1 MQLHSQILSKSLT
14 ERVHPLEYD
23 ELARAEE
30 GANRTFGYRQMVLHI
45 GHITWSCIGCQGL
58 VYVQL

>member
-1 MQLHSQILSKSLT
+1 MQSYSQFLSKNLT
-14 ERVHPLEYD
+14 ERVHPLECD

-30 GANRTFGYRQMVLHI
+30 GANRTFGYRQTVMHI
-45 GHITWSCIGCQGL
+45 EHITWSCIGCQDL